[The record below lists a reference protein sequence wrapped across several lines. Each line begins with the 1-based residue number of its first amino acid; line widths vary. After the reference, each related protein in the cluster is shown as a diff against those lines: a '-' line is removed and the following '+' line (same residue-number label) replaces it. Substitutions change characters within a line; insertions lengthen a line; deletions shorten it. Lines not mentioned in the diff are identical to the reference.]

1 MPRSGRGHPA
11 AAGLPCR
18 VCLKKQRPAEREPSV
33 LCYRRIVEQAGC
45 IKSSDIA
52 PDAVTEI
59 VICEGEAAAKAHRQL
74 FTLNETSYRM
84 ADGDILRALS
94 SSVTEDLTKL
104 HIAAGWEPMLQ
115 VALWTSRRPLLID
128 VLGLLKKTGVTETE
142 LLPFRGA
149 DINDIFPWLY
159 YGKRFE
165 TLRKIANRAK
175 TKAES
180 ALERKKLLVYCHLVA
195 EDTGQIVA
203 SSL

>member
-1 MPRSGRGHPA
+1 
-11 AAGLPCR
+11 L
-18 VCLKKQRPAEREPSV
+18 
-33 LCYRRIVEQAGC
+33 EQAGC
-45 IKSSDIA
+45 IKASVNASDA
-52 PDAVTEI
+52 ALEL
-59 VICEGEAAAKAHRQL
+59 VICEGEAATKAHRQL
-74 FTLNETSYRM
+74 FTMNEACYRV
-84 ADGDILRALS
+84 ADVDILGTIS

-104 HIAAGWEPMLQ
+104 HIAAGWETMLQ
-115 VALWTSRRPLLID
+115 IALWTSRRPLLID
-128 VLGLLKKTGVTETE
+128 VLGLLKKTGISEAE

-165 TLRKIANRAK
+165 TLRKIANRAR

-180 ALERKKLLVYCHLVA
+180 VLEKKKLLVYCHLVA